1 MYLVLGTPMKPVAR
15 LHLIKQREY
24 EKRCP
29 PGARNG
35 NGAFGNPSIGYNAGG
50 NSYNMSRIFLPY
62 ILALFS
68 ILYKH

>member
-50 NSYNMSRIFLPY
+50 NANNIVSY
-62 ILALFS
+62 ILPMYFIFS
-68 ILYKH
+68 IL

>member
-1 MYLVLGTPMKPVAR
+1 MKPVAR

-50 NSYNMSRIFLPY
+50 KLSNFVSDSFIVYFSLNSIFY
-62 ILALFS
+62 FDKNKKI
-68 ILYKH
+68 

>member
-1 MYLVLGTPMKPVAR
+1 MLGTPMKPVAR

-50 NSYNMSRIFLPY
+50 NINNFVSDSFTMYYFQFESF
-62 ILALFS
+62 LFS
-68 ILYKH
+68 IF

>member
-1 MYLVLGTPMKPVAR
+1 MKPVAR

-50 NSYNMSRIFLPY
+50 NSNNIVSDILTMYFSSIFN
-62 ILALFS
+62 LFFVKDT
-68 ILYKH
+68 LRLD